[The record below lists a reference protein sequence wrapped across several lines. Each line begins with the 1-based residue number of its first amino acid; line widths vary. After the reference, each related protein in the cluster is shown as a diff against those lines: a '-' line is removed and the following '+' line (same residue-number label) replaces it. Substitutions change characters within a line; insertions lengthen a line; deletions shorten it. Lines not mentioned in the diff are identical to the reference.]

1 MSKTPSNT
9 DLIKEFLDFTWER
22 GSRSNNTERTYR
34 NALKKIANFLL
45 RRDRNFT
52 SMTKDDILEW
62 RNELERIGYR
72 SNTMALRFN
81 VLKRFCRWMHY
92 IGHLNSNPY
101 PQFISW
107 ENDEQKP
114 KLVPKPSDIFKIR
127 MLNRNALLGS
137 AAMLE
142 MILSS
147 GLRDGEVRQ
156 VRACDIDF
164 EYRPIDSLTG
174 KQSLYCGGKITLM
187 KSGMVLKSKS
197 KTTYISKIAAELLL
211 RVMEKHGIKL
221 GSRVPLFPMSENGCR
236 TRMYKIGSVVYKG
249 RINKQLIKAK
259 EQDIRSAGFTDIDVD
274 SLDVSEA
281 IKRQI
286 AKRQAKEN
294 NLPEKQKKYR
304 EGKFPVETKFQWL
317 HPHSLRH
324 SFTCIMYHRN
334 YHGERANMERL
345 RQMLG
350 HASITTTTIYL
361 TELELIQSD
370 AVWKRLMLG
379 KRGDWIAAS

>member
-324 SFTCIMYHRN
+324 SFTCVMYHRN

>member
-45 RRDRNFT
+45 RRDRNLT

-62 RNELERIGYR
+62 RNELERIGYS

-259 EQDIRSAGFTDIDVD
+259 EQDIRSAGFTDINVD

-324 SFTCIMYHRN
+324 SFTCVMYHRN

>member
-34 NALKKIANFLL
+34 NALRKITDFLL
-45 RRDRNFT
+45 RRDRNLT

-62 RNELERIGYR
+62 RNELERIGYS

-259 EQDIRSAGFTDIDVD
+259 EQDIRSAGFTDINVD

-324 SFTCIMYHRN
+324 SFTCVMYHRN

>member
-294 NLPEKQKKYR
+294 KLPEKQKKYR